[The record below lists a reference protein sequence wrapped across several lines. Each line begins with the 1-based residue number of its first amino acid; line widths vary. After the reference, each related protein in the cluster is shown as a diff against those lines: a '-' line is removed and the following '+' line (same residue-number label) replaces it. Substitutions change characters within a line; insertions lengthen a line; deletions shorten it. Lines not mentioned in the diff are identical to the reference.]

1 MIRITPR
8 ARGKK
13 YFIAIFIIWVTL
25 FFIFSL
31 VIYRHY
37 KDAQKLNEAALYNY
51 EVVRQSDLVLFN
63 LAEMETSVLS
73 YLLTGKETYLQT
85 YNNAL
90 KTFPDKIKAIRNLT
104 QDDKLAYHKINS
116 WLKKNERFHDLLINQ
131 MNIVSP
137 ENRTAIATMMLKYHK
152 HELEIMRTMLES
164 DIIQRFDRAN
174 RQIGASRTEQHN
186 FLYILIIGTAL
197 TIGAMLLATT
207 AVIRLLARNQIIEG
221 EAFIA
226 NERVKDIV
234 GSLNEEIFDLNLE
247 NNSIYYSPAYKE
259 MLGYSNADH
268 PDSFDTFKSL
278 IHPDDYNRV
287 MDNFYKYQNRE
298 IPHYTIVFRIRHKN
312 GTWRWILSRGVGFW
326 NNQNKMTRFT
336 ATHTDISE
344 QKQRE
349 EELKQLNEDLET
361 FTYIA
366 SHDLRSP
373 LVNLKGFVRELEHS
387 VEKIKPI
394 MEGVTPNLTQI
405 ERQVLT
411 QSLTDDVPEALG
423 FIKKATDRM
432 ETLITALLDLS
443 YIGKREYISV
453 PVDTQAIVQKCLAAQ
468 AYEIARREVE
478 VVCEPLPQVTSDPV
492 ALEHVFSNLL
502 DNAVKYLHD
511 ARKGKITISSKEND
525 ADFVFVIQDNGRGI
539 ADVDRE
545 KIFAIFRRARNASDI
560 RGLGMG
566 MAFVKST
573 LRKLGGSIWCES
585 AVDNGTTFY
594 FRLPK
599 YVTTRT

>member
-1 MIRITPR
+1 MIRFTSR
-8 ARGKK
+8 VLDKK
-13 YFIAIFIIWVTL
+13 YFIAIFVIWVTL
-25 FFIFSL
+25 FFVFSL

-37 KDAQKLNEAALYNY
+37 KDAQALNEAALYNY
-51 EVVRQSDLVLFN
+51 EVVRQSDLVLSN
-63 LAEMETSVLS
+63 LAEMESSVLS
-73 YLLTGKETYLQT
+73 YLLTGQESFLES
-85 YNNAL
+85 YNKAI
-90 KTFPDKIKAIRNLT
+90 KTFPEKIDEIRNLT
-104 QDDKLAYHKINS
+104 KDDKLAYHKINS

-137 ENRTAIATMMLKYHK
+137 ANRTEVATMMLKYHK
-152 HELEIMRTMLES
+152 QELEVMRSMLEG

-174 RQIGASRTEQHN
+174 HQIGASRTEQHN
-186 FLYILIIGTAL
+186 FFYILVIGTVL
-197 TIGAMLLATT
+197 TVAAMLLATI
-207 AVIRLLARNQIIEG
+207 AVINLITRNQKIED
-221 EAFIA
+221 EALLA
-226 NERVKDIV
+226 NERFKDIM
-234 GSLNEEIFDLNLE
+234 GTLNEAIFDLNLE
-247 NNSIYYSPAYKE
+247 DQSMYYSPAYKT
-259 MLGYSNADH
+259 MLGYSDAEHADT
-268 PDSFDTFKSL
+268 FEAFKSL
-278 IHPDDYNRV
+278 IHPDEYNRV
-287 MDNFYKYQNRE
+287 MEGVTKYKNRDT
-298 IPHYTIVFRIRHKN
+298 PHYTSIFRLRHKN
-312 GTWRWILSRGVGFW
+312 CSWRWILARGVGFW
-326 NNQNKMTRFT
+326 DQHGKMIRFT
-336 ATHTDISE
+336 ATHTDITE

-373 LVNLKGFVRELEHS
+373 LVNLKGFVQELEHS
-387 VEKIKPI
+387 VERIKPI
-394 MEGVTPNLTQI
+394 FQSIQPHITPI

-411 QSLTDDVPEALG
+411 QSFEDDMPEAVR

-432 ETLITALLDLS
+432 DTLITALLDLS
-443 YIGKREYISV
+443 YIGKHEYLSV

-468 AYEIARREVE
+468 AYEISRREAE
-478 VVCEPLPQVTSDPV
+478 VTCEPLPQVTSDPM

-511 ARKGKITISSKEND
+511 TRKGRITISAKENET
-525 ADFVFVIQDNGRGI
+525 DFVFIIQDNGRGI

-545 KIFAIFRRARNASDI
+545 KIFAIFRRARNTGDI

-599 YVTTRT
+599 HLARG